1 MFSLLEDYLDKEEKF
16 WDYKTKNFDGKNPF
30 DITKGE
36 SGFVKQLLNDP
47 DYMRDHKNLIATIE
61 YLSPKEYFEEC
72 AKIFDSTTQKQI
84 DQIKH
89 DTNTIEKLKQVLF
102 TYNRTFPIT
111 YLNYAEEG
119 QEGRHRMYVVG
130 ELFGWDKK
138 YPVLIINWADLDKI
152 KKEKEQKEEA
162 RKENIKFNIEKVID
176 KIKSFEFYSIEE
188 IIEEIKYRLEFN
200 YYKNDIIVNQD
211 ENNNLILIKVKD
223 VEYKISIYEFQLEN
237 LSIEYSDLD
246 ESELEDIDIND
257 LSWIHK

>member
-47 DYMRDHKNLIATIE
+47 DYMRDYKNLIATIE

-72 AKIFDSTTQKQI
+72 AKIFDSTTQIQI

-102 TYNRTFPIT
+102 TYKKTFPIT
-111 YLNYAEEG
+111 YLNYAYKG

-130 ELFGWDKK
+130 ELFGWNKK
-138 YPVLIINWADLDKI
+138 YPVLIINWADLNKVN
-152 KKEKEQKEEA
+152 KEKEQEEEA
-162 RKENIKFNIEKVID
+162 RKENIKFNIEKIID
-176 KIKSFEFYSIEE
+176 KIKSFTFISVDD
-188 IIEEIKYRLEFN
+188 IIEELVLRFNCYYNNEDINIKQEAY
-200 YYKNDIIVNQD
+200 
-211 ENNNLILIKVKD
+211 NLIIKIQD
-223 VEYKISIYEFQLEN
+223 VVYKVSIYEFD
-237 LSIEYSDLD
+237 IEDDFIDYD
-246 ESELEDIDIND
+246 DIDIDDIDLSD